1 MVKWTSTGIDSEAGT
16 NKKIEF
22 TLALENES
30 NDGEE
35 GEIELSLDI
44 KEQKEEI
51 EWFLIENQR
60 KGRQIAV
67 SPKNPDSLKIGFRI
81 KPKESLLLPLVVET
95 PKGGDIDDFAT
106 VTIKAKGEQEPQKL
120 FTVKIKQT
128 IIVIKTTIGQEVKIA
143 RDIGLKAKMEEQD
156 YIFSILV
163 PSDVKGYIFIETL
176 YPDRTMGLLRTV
188 RGARN
193 MIAGEV
199 QLKEIENYLISK
211 AAVESLEVGN
221 YVEVTEGPFKGEKAR
236 ITHVDMGK
244 DEITLELQNAIVPIP
259 LTVKADSVKLLEKEV
274 K

>member
-1 MVKWTSTGIDSEAGT
+1 MVKWSSTGADSEAGT
-16 NKKIEF
+16 NKKIDF
-22 TLALENES
+22 VLTLENDNPKE
-30 NDGEE
+30 EE
-35 GEIELSLDI
+35 GELELSLDI

-51 EWFLIENQR
+51 EWFLIENMK
-60 KGRQIAV
+60 KGRQLAV
-67 SPKNPDSLKIGFRI
+67 SPKNPDVLKVRY
-81 KPKESLLLPLVVET
+81 KLKSKTSESLQFQIET
-95 PKGGDIDDFAT
+95 PKGGDIGDTAT
-106 VTIKAKGEQEPQKL
+106 VILRVNSEEPKRL
-120 FTVKIKQT
+120 FSVKIKQT

-143 RDIGLKAKMEEQD
+143 RDIGLKAKIENQD

-163 PSDVKGYIFIETL
+163 PPDVKGYIFIETL

-193 MIAGEV
+193 MISGEV
-199 QLKEIENYLISK
+199 QLREIENYLVSK

-236 ITHVDMGK
+236 ITHVDTGK

-259 LTVKADSVKLLEKEV
+259 LTVKADSVKILEKEV